1 MSKKLKENTRKDLE
15 FECPDVVTAKGY
27 PLSVFDKSRSTL
39 KDEGLRNDNNM
50 VGFWRRHV

>member
-1 MSKKLKENTRKDLE
+1 MSKRLKENTRKDLE